1 MTWRPDIPLEHK
13 DNRDSFHRDHTLGTR
28 GHADPRSGFT
38 LVEMLVVIA
47 ILGVMLAL
55 IGINMRPVSP
65 ATHARAAAQEIS
77 GALRAAR
84 SLALM
89 SNRSVVFT
97 LELSPPGYRWGAE
110 SRRALPA
117 DVSLGLLTG
126 RDLVDSKDQGRIR
139 FDPDGGS
146 SGGRVS
152 INGGGQLWW
161 VGIDW
166 LSGRVSIVHNP
177 S

>member
-1 MTWRPDIPLEHK
+1 MIWRPDLA
-13 DNRDSFHRDHTLGTR
+13 RDAD

-38 LVEMLVVIA
+38 LIELLVVIA
-47 ILGVMLAL
+47 IMGVTLAL
-55 IGINMRPVSP
+55 IGSTMRPVSP

-97 LELSPPGYRWGAE
+97 LELSPPGYQWGAE

-126 RDLVDSKDQGRIR
+126 RDLVNSKDEGSIR

-152 INGGGQLWW
+152 INGAGQLWW
-161 VGIDW
+161 VGVDW
-166 LSGRVSIVHNP
+166 LSGRVSIVRNP

>member
-1 MTWRPDIPLEHK
+1 MTWRPDMP
-13 DNRDSFHRDHTLGTR
+13 DGAASPVN
-28 GHADPRSGFT
+28 PQSGFT
-38 LVEMLVVIA
+38 LIEMIVVIA
-47 ILGVMLAL
+47 VLGLMLAL
-55 IGINMRPVSP
+55 IGITLRPVSP

-97 LELSPPGYRWGAE
+97 LDLSPPGYRWGDQ
-110 SRRALPA
+110 SRRPLPG

-126 RDLVDSKDQGRIR
+126 RDLVDSKTQGRIR

-146 SGGRVS
+146 TGGRVS

-161 VGIDW
+161 VGVDW

>member
-1 MTWRPDIPLEHK
+1 MTWRTDMPRRVAPP
-13 DNRDSFHRDHTLGTR
+13 
-28 GHADPRSGFT
+28 ADLQAGFT
-38 LVEMLVVIA
+38 LIEMIVVIA
-47 ILGVMLAL
+47 IMGLTLAL
-55 IGINMRPVSP
+55 IGLKLQPVSP

-97 LELSPPGYRWGAE
+97 LDLSPPGYRWGDP
-110 SRRALPA
+110 SQRPLPG

-126 RDLVDSKDQGRIR
+126 RDLVDSKTQGRIR

-146 SGGRVS
+146 TGGRVS
-152 INGGGQLWW
+152 INGGGQL
-161 VGIDW
+161 
-166 LSGRVSIVHNP
+166 
-177 S
+177 